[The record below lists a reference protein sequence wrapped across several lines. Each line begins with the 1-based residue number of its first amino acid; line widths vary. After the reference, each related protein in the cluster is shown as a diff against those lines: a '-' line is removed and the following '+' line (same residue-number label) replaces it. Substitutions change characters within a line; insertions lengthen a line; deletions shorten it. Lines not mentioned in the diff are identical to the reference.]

1 MQEQFDF
8 IADVERRGEAQ
19 SPTAFSARPEW
30 FCLRT
35 HVAREHIAAAQL
47 RQHPAIEVFLPRVR
61 YQQALRRR
69 RTWITEALFPN
80 YIFARF
86 DLVWQGRRVRGARAV
101 KDVVHFGA
109 RFPTIP
115 EDVIEE
121 LRTAIGPEEL
131 CVVDSLVE
139 IGQLVRIAGGHST
152 IWRPLSRA
160 PCRDNSVS
168 SSCWNSSDG
177 RQM

>member
-1 MQEQFDF
+1 MQNHFDF
-8 IADVERRGEAQ
+8 FAEVRSGGAAISSA
-19 SPTAFSARPEW
+19 TCSARPEW

-47 RQHPAIEVFLPRVR
+47 RQYPAIEVFLPRIR
-61 YQQALRRR
+61 YRQTLRLR

-86 DLVWQGRRVRGARAV
+86 DLVSQGRRVRGARAV
-101 KDVVHFGA
+101 KDMVHFGN
-109 RFPTIP
+109 RYPTIP

-131 CVVDSLVE
+131 CVVE
-139 IGQLVRIAGGHST
+139 
-152 IWRPLSRA
+152 
-160 PCRDNSVS
+160 
-168 SSCWNSSDG
+168 
-177 RQM
+177 